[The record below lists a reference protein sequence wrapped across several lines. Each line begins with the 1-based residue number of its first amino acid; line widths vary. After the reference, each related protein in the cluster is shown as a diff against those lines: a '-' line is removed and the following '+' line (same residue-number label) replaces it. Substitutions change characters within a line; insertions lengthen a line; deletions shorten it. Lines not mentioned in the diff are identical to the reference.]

1 MKDLMVFVS
10 PIDWRNRTRLLPPF
24 DGELYI
30 FYSRDGEKMNHLI
43 GRYIHNIESIDD
55 GYTVNHYEYFDFGC
69 YQELPTKRQLQIV
82 DY

>member
-1 MKDLMVFVS
+1 MVFVS

-30 FYSRDGEKMNHLI
+30 FYSRDCENEHLI
-43 GRYIHNIESIDD
+43 GRYEHDIESIDD
-55 GYTVNHYEYFDFGC
+55 GLTAIHHEDCNFGC
-69 YQELPTKRQLQIV
+69 YQKLPTKRQLQIV